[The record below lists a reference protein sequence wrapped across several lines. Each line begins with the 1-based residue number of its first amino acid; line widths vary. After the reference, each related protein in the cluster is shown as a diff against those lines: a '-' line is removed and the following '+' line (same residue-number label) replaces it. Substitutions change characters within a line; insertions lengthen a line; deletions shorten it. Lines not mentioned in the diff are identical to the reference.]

1 MRQAGG
7 RGRGLAAIVDGCL
20 QDTTVSSG
28 CINRRH
34 FGTIFLLGST
44 VTAAE
49 ALAQPRGETAAE
61 RTTGTLAG
69 YPVLDQLGLAMIDY
83 MWRVPG
89 ATPLECARA
98 ALRAIVTSQ
107 FQLDTRAAS
116 FLSAPEAQL
125 ALVPQAMSRVITATG
140 PVQRANA
147 YKGLQSILLS
157 KAHGLADAA
166 SWWLPMAGAGVVGL
180 DYVEQLLHIDAA
192 GLATGG
198 IEFSSL
204 PNGRRR
210 IVVLHSMKRVEDRSG
225 GDRRTV
231 FTLPVDNLEEAAIA
245 FRDRAAVQA
254 YMQVEVDAAAVC
266 SAPKQAMK
274 SLRLKATQLSLTHG
288 GDDVLIE
295 WPLLTSGS
303 QGCMQAAKISTRT

>member
-1 MRQAGG
+1 M
-7 RGRGLAAIVDGCL
+7 AAIVASCR
-20 QDTTVSSG
+20 QDTTLPSG
-28 CINRRH
+28 CITRRH
-34 FGTIFLLGST
+34 FGAVLLLGST
-44 VTAAE
+44 AA
-49 ALAQPRGETAAE
+49 ATRARAQPRSLLVAD
-61 RTTGTLAG
+61 RTTGAQG
-69 YPVLDQLGLAMIDY
+69 GHPVLDHLGLAMIDY

-89 ATPLECARA
+89 ATPLGCARA
-98 ALRAIVTSQ
+98 ALRAIATGQ
-107 FQLDTRAAS
+107 FQFDMRAAS

-147 YKGLQSILLS
+147 YKDLQSILLS
-157 KAHGLADAA
+157 KANGLADAA

-198 IEFSSL
+198 VEFSSL

-210 IVVLHSMKRVEDRSG
+210 IVVLHSMKRIEDRSG
-225 GDRRTV
+225 GDRRMV

-266 SAPKQAMK
+266 NASKQAMK
-274 SLRLKATQLSLTHG
+274 GLRLKATQLVLMHG
-288 GDDVLIE
+288 GDEVLIG
-295 WPLLTSGS
+295 WPLLSSGI
-303 QGCMQAAKISTRT
+303 QGCKRPANPS